1 MDDCSSL
8 SGSRL
13 IVYFLSQPFRLA
25 YGSEHGLV
33 IVDYVQRI
41 CLLNVA
47 SPDLYGAQD
56 PYARAPRSPKSRLES
71 STFRDEQ
78 TRSPSIDQV
87 TLCDDSLHPTVYLLT
102 TSPVPLIGINSDF
115 EFEPGENP

>member
-1 MDDCSSL
+1 MPCVHIFFVFFEHCETRFARS
-8 SGSRL
+8 
-13 IVYFLSQPFRLA
+13 LA

-33 IVDYVQRI
+33 IVDYVQKI

-56 PYARAPRSPKSRLES
+56 PYSRAPRSPKSRLES
-71 STFRDEQ
+71 ATYRDEQ

-87 TLCDDSLHPTVYLLT
+87 MRSIQSLQIQREENA
-102 TSPVPLIGINSDF
+102 VPHIHRHSSKYF
-115 EFEPGENP
+115 EKQ

>member
-1 MDDCSSL
+1 MLITGLYSS
-8 SGSRL
+8 
-13 IVYFLSQPFRLA
+13 PFRLA

-56 PYARAPRSPKSRLES
+56 PYARAPRSPKSRVES
-71 STFRDEQ
+71 SLYRDEQ

-87 TLCDDSLHPTVYLLT
+87 TICDY
-102 TSPVPLIGINSDF
+102 
-115 EFEPGENP
+115 

>member
-1 MDDCSSL
+1 MVCL
-8 SGSRL
+8 R
-13 IVYFLSQPFRLA
+13 RLA

-56 PYARAPRSPKSRLES
+56 PYARAPRSPKSRVET
-71 STFRDEQ
+71 STFRDEQQ

-87 TLCDDSLHPTVYLLT
+87 RNSVCPLD
-102 TSPVPLIGINSDF
+102 PVHPLILPLNVSL
-115 EFEPGENP
+115 